1 MRQRGREGLHVEAVA
16 NLRLLGRADVF
27 HDVTNLASAFK
38 RDGQAPVLIDQEGG
52 RVARMR
58 PPHWRAYPPA
68 LELAGR
74 QDAARAIY
82 VNARMIAEELRLVGI
97 TTD

>member
-38 RDGQAPVLIDQEGG
+38 RDGQAPVHLCVVPVHFGQSKDLFAQ
-52 RVARMR
+52 
-58 PPHWRAYPPA
+58 A
-68 LELAGR
+68 LEG
-74 QDAARAIY
+74 
-82 VNARMIAEELRLVGI
+82 
-97 TTD
+97 